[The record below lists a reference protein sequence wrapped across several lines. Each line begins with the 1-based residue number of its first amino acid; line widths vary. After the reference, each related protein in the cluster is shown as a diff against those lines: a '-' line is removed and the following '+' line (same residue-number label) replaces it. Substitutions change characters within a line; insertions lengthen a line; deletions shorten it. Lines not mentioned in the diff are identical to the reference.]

1 MGPRL
6 DMQKKHRSGLH
17 GQERQHVS
25 VRVASSSDE
34 LAMFLRL
41 TAVVGGA
48 VAAVALV
55 LAMAN

>member
-1 MGPRL
+1 MDPRL
-6 DMQKKHRSGLH
+6 DMQKKHRSSSH
-17 GQERQHVS
+17 GQERQQVN
-25 VRVASSSDE
+25 VRVASYSDE